1 MWSSAAAGL
10 GLGLGL
16 IVAIGAQNAHVLRYG
31 LRRERV
37 GLVVAICAVS
47 DLVLIAVGAAGVGTV
62 IAASPTLT
70 VVMTLLGAV
79 VLVAYGAAAAR
90 RAVRGDGTLVVDGT
104 APVAARPDGRA
115 AAMTV
120 AATTL
125 ALTWLNPHVYL
136 DTVVLLGSL
145 AAGQGDGRWWFAAG
159 AGVGSVL
166 WFTALGYGAA
176 LLRPVF
182 ARPVAWRVLDA
193 VIAVVM
199 VAIAA
204 GLVMGLAEG

>member
-1 MWSSAAAGL
+1 
-10 GLGLGL
+10 
-16 IVAIGAQNAHVLRYG
+16 
-31 LRRERV
+31 
-37 GLVVAICAVS
+37 
-47 DLVLIAVGAAGVGTV
+47 
-62 IAASPTLT
+62 
-70 VVMTLLGAV
+70 
-79 VLVAYGAAAAR
+79 
-90 RAVRGDGTLVVDGT
+90 
-104 APVAARPDGRA
+104 
-115 AAMTV
+115 
-120 AATTL
+120 
-125 ALTWLNPHVYL
+125 
-136 DTVVLLGSL
+136 VVLLGSL

-204 GLVMGLAEG
+204 GLVTDLVGA